1 MNKLEWI
8 EELARISKMSKQERL
23 AYDLEQIPKIHWSD
37 DEEYVVFVDRKL
49 DVLIGSL
56 MEFLS

>member
-8 EELARISKMSKQERL
+8 EEITRIKNMSKQERL
-23 AYDLEQIPKIHWSD
+23 AYDIGLISKIKWGD
-37 DEEYVVFVDRKL
+37 DEEYVVFVERKL

-56 MEFLS
+56 MQFLS

>member
-8 EELARISKMSKQERL
+8 EELARIKKMSKQERL
-23 AYDLEQIPKIHWSD
+23 SYDIGLISKIKWSD

-56 MEFLS
+56 MQFLS

>member
-23 AYDLEQIPKIHWSD
+23 AYDLEQIPKIKWSD

-56 MEFLS
+56 MQFLS